1 MPADLFISAYARAHV
16 IRTAQ
21 KKYNNFIYSDT
32 YFMLLL
38 LTDKKLKFKIDQ
50 QKLGY
55 WKREAIYTQSRF
67 IGNKT
72 YMSVN
77 DDKKIIK
84 ASGITLDQNI
94 DILDFEPGREFVGG
108 RNKALIKGG
117 AIHVSK
123 RYTLH

>member
-1 MPADLFISAYARAHV
+1 MTEKK
-16 IRTAQ
+16 RTV
-21 KKYNNFIYSDT
+21 
-32 YFMLLL
+32 
-38 LTDKKLKFKIDQ
+38 KIKQ

-55 WKREAIYTQSRF
+55 WKREVIERQYRF

-72 YMSVN
+72 YRGVN
-77 DDKKIIK
+77 DDKKIITG
-84 ASGITLDQNI
+84 SGITLDQNI